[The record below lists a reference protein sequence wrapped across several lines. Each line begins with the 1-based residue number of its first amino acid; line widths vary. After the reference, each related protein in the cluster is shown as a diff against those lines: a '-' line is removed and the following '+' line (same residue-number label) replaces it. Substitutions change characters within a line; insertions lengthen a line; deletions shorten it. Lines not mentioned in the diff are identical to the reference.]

1 MEDGMIKSVV
11 SKAHSV
17 SSEKGGGWAESSEI
31 RPGEAVAAIQAS
43 HNAKVG
49 FGEDIHVKE
58 KEQPRFLT

>member
-17 SSEKGGGWAESSEI
+17 SSEI